1 MTTSTTGPRTDE
13 GREPRCGQVEEA
25 GFTLLELILV
35 MVVICTVLAVAA
47 PSLRGFF
54 ASRQTA
60 DEASRIVALAQF
72 ARSQAVTEGR
82 VYRLNFDLERG
93 FYWLTTQRGGT
104 FVALDNE
111 LGRRFPLPAGM
122 RAGWLDEERDHIAF
136 YADGGTDA
144 ATLQLVGLQG
154 EVLEVTCSSP
164 AEGYRV
170 VDPTEAGNG

>member
-1 MTTSTTGPRTDE
+1 MTISTTGPRTDE
-13 GREPRCGQVEEA
+13 GRGPRGRQVEAA
-25 GFTLLELILV
+25 GFTLLELILI

-60 DEASRIVALAQF
+60 DEAAHIVALTQF

-93 FYWLTTQRGGT
+93 VYWLTSERGGT

-111 LGRRFPLPAGM
+111 IGRRFFLPAGM
-122 RAGWLDEERDHIAF
+122 RAGWLDEDRDHVAF

-164 AEGYRV
+164 AGGYRV
-170 VDPTEAGNG
+170 VDPTEAGDG